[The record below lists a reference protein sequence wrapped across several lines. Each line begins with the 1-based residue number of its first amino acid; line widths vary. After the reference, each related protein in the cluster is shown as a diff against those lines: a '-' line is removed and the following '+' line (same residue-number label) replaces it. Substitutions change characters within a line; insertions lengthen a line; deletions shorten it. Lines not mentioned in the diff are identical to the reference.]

1 MPRKPGSNWLMP
13 IGSAEPI
20 AISVPGSGFPVKD
33 FLTLNREP
41 IGTKDSHMIDRY
53 MPEDFA
59 KIWSEENMFR
69 TWLRVELE
77 VCRVLAEKGWIPKES
92 METIE
97 RKADFSVAR
106 IKEIE
111 NITHHDLIAFT
122 TSVAEHVGPDS
133 RFIHWG
139 LTSTDV
145 VDTARGLQL
154 KQASEKILIAVDE
167 LRKAIAERAEQ
178 HRRTLMMGRTHGV
191 HAEVTTF
198 GLKLAV
204 WYDEMRRNRERM
216 ERAAE
221 TVSVGKL
228 SGAVG
233 TFAHL
238 DPDVEAIVC
247 ERMGLKPAPVSTQTL
262 QRDRHA
268 EFLCTIAIVG
278 SSLDKF
284 ATEIRHLQRTE
295 VREAE
300 EPFAAG
306 QKGSSAM
313 PHKRNPIKCEQISGL
328 SRLLRGY
335 AVTALEDVAL
345 WHERDISHSSAERV
359 ILPDATSVLCYM
371 LRAMAKIVSR
381 MVVYPERMLKNI
393 ELMRGLAYSGQLLLD
408 LTRKGVARE
417 EAYRWIQRCSM
428 KVWDEDKDFLQVL
441 QEDPD
446 ITQVLS
452 REEIR
457 SVVNPELQ
465 LRNVDAI
472 FSRVFTK

>member
-1 MPRKPGSNWLMP
+1 
-13 IGSAEPI
+13 
-20 AISVPGSGFPVKD
+20 
-33 FLTLNREP
+33 
-41 IGTKDSHMIDRY
+41 MIDRY
-53 MPEDFA
+53 MPEDFRE
-59 KIWSEENMFR
+59 IWSEENMFR

-77 VCRVLAEKGWIPKES
+77 ACRVLTEKGWIPKES

-97 RKADFSVAR
+97 KKANFSVTR

-111 NITHHDLIAFT
+111 DITHHDLIAFT
-122 TSVAEHVGPDS
+122 TSVAEFVGPDS
-133 RFIHWG
+133 RYIHWG

-145 VDTARGLQL
+145 IDTARGLQL
-154 KQASEKILIAVDE
+154 KQASEKILVAIDD
-167 LRKAIAERAEQ
+167 LRKAIGERAQQ
-178 HRRTLMMGRTHGV
+178 HRKTLIMGRTHGV

-216 ERAAE
+216 QRAAE
-221 TVSVGKL
+221 AVSVGKL

-238 DPDVEAIVC
+238 DPDVEALVC
-247 ERMGLKPAPVSTQTL
+247 ERMGLKPALISTQTL

-268 EFLCTIAIVG
+268 EYLCTIAIVG

-313 PHKRNPIKCEQISGL
+313 PHKRNPVKCEQISGL

-335 AVTALEDVAL
+335 ALAAMENVAL

-359 ILPDATSVLCYM
+359 ILPDATSLLCYM
-371 LRAMAKIVSR
+371 LRAMTKIVTK

-393 ELMRGLAYSGQLLLD
+393 ELTRGLAYSGQLLLD
-408 LTRKGVARE
+408 LTRKGVVRE
-417 EAYRWIQRCSM
+417 DAYRWIQRCSM

-446 ITQVLS
+446 ISKVLS

-465 LRNVDAI
+465 LRNVDAV
-472 FSRVFTK
+472 FSRVFDL

>member
-1 MPRKPGSNWLMP
+1 
-13 IGSAEPI
+13 
-20 AISVPGSGFPVKD
+20 
-33 FLTLNREP
+33 
-41 IGTKDSHMIDRY
+41 MIDRY

-59 KIWSEENMFR
+59 EIWSEENMFR

-92 METIE
+92 MEVIE
-97 RKADFSVAR
+97 KKANFSTPR

-111 NITHHDLIAFT
+111 SITHHDLVAFT
-122 TSVAEHVGPDS
+122 TSVAEFVGPDS
-133 RFIHWG
+133 RYIHWG

-145 VDTARGLQL
+145 IDTARGLQL
-154 KQASEKILIAVDE
+154 KQASEKILIAMDE
-167 LRKAIAERAEQ
+167 LRTAIGERARE

-216 ERAAE
+216 KHAAE
-221 TVSVGKL
+221 TVSMGKI

-238 DPDVEAIVC
+238 DPDVEARVC
-247 ERMGLKPAPVSTQTL
+247 ERMGLTPAPVSTQTL

-268 EFLCTIAIVG
+268 EYLCTIAIIG
-278 SSLDKF
+278 CSLDKF

-295 VREAE
+295 VREVE

-313 PHKRNPIKCEQISGL
+313 PHKRNPVKCEQVSGL
-328 SRLLRGY
+328 SRVLRGY
-335 AVTALEDVAL
+335 AVTALENVAL

-359 ILPDATSVLCYM
+359 ILPDATSCICYM
-371 LRAMAKIVSR
+371 LRAMTKIVR
-381 MVVYPERMLKNI
+381 KMVVYPERMRKNI
-393 ELMRGLAYSGQLLLD
+393 ELTRGLAYSGQLLLD
-408 LTRKGVARE
+408 LTRKGIVRE
-417 EAYRWIQRCSM
+417 EAYRWVQRCSM
-428 KVWDEDKDFLQVL
+428 KVWDEDKDFVQVL

-446 ITQVLS
+446 IAKALT

-457 SVVNPELQ
+457 SVVNPDLQ

-472 FSRVFTK
+472 FSRVFGDV

>member
-1 MPRKPGSNWLMP
+1 
-13 IGSAEPI
+13 
-20 AISVPGSGFPVKD
+20 
-33 FLTLNREP
+33 
-41 IGTKDSHMIDRY
+41 MIDRY
-53 MPEDFA
+53 MPKDFDE
-59 KIWSEENMFR
+59 IWSEENMFR

-77 VCRVLAEKGWIPKES
+77 VCRVLCEKGWVPKES
-92 METIE
+92 MAAIE
-97 RKADFSVAR
+97 QKANFSVAR

-111 NITHHDLIAFT
+111 NTTHHDLIAFT
-122 TSVAEHVGPDS
+122 TNVAEYVGPDS
-133 RFIHWG
+133 RYIHWG

-154 KQASEKILIAVDE
+154 KQASDKIIEAIRE
-167 LRKAIAERAEQ
+167 LRAAIGERAKE
-178 HRRTLMMGRTHGV
+178 HRKTLTIGRTHGV
-191 HAEVTTF
+191 HAELTTF

-204 WYDEMRRNRERM
+204 WYDEMRRNLQRM
-216 ERAAE
+216 ERAADA
-221 TVSVGKL
+221 VAVGKI

-238 DPDVEAIVC
+238 DPDVEARVC
-247 ERMGLKPAPVSTQTL
+247 ERMGLTAALISTQTL

-268 EFLCTIAIVG
+268 EYLCTIAIIG

-300 EPFAAG
+300 EPFASG

-313 PHKRNPIKCEQISGL
+313 PHKRNPVKCEQVSGL

-335 AVTALEDVAL
+335 AVSALENVAL

-359 ILPDATSVLCYM
+359 ILPDATGVLCYM
-371 LRAMAKIVSR
+371 IRAMTKIVSK
-381 MVVYPERMLKNI
+381 MVVYPDRMLKNI
-393 ELMRGLAYSGQLLLD
+393 ELTRGLAYSGQLLLD
-408 LTRKGVARE
+408 LTRKGVLRE
-417 EAYRWIQRCSM
+417 DAYRWIQRCSM

-441 QEDPD
+441 QGDPD
-446 ITQVLS
+446 ITKVLT
-452 REEIR
+452 RDEIR

-472 FSRVFTK
+472 FARVFQDSR

>member
-1 MPRKPGSNWLMP
+1 
-13 IGSAEPI
+13 
-20 AISVPGSGFPVKD
+20 
-33 FLTLNREP
+33 
-41 IGTKDSHMIDRY
+41 
-53 MPEDFA
+53 
-59 KIWSEENMFR
+59 
-69 TWLRVELE
+69 
-77 VCRVLAEKGWIPKES
+77 
-92 METIE
+92 
-97 RKADFSVAR
+97 
-106 IKEIE
+106 
-111 NITHHDLIAFT
+111 
-122 TSVAEHVGPDS
+122 
-133 RFIHWG
+133 
-139 LTSTDV
+139 
-145 VDTARGLQL
+145 
-154 KQASEKILIAVDE
+154 
-167 LRKAIAERAEQ
+167 
-178 HRRTLMMGRTHGV
+178 MMGRTHGV

-221 TVSVGKL
+221 TVSVGKI

-238 DPDVEAIVC
+238 DPDVEARVC
-247 ERMGLKPAPVSTQTL
+247 ERMGLKAAPASTQTL

-268 EFLCTIAIVG
+268 EYLCTISIVG

-295 VREAE
+295 VREVE

-313 PHKRNPIKCEQISGL
+313 PHKRNPVKCEQVSGL

-335 AVTALEDVAL
+335 AVTALENVAL

-371 LRAMAKIVSR
+371 LRTMTRIIAK

-393 ELMRGLAYSGQLLLD
+393 ELTRGLAYSGQLLLD
-408 LTRKGVARE
+408 LTRKGVLRE

-428 KVWDEDKDFLQVL
+428 KVWDEDRDFLQVL

-446 ITQVLS
+446 IAKVLS
-452 REEIR
+452 PAEIQ
-457 SVVNPELQ
+457 SVVNPQLQ
-465 LRNVDAI
+465 LRNLDAI
-472 FSRVFTK
+472 FSRVFNL

>member
-1 MPRKPGSNWLMP
+1 
-13 IGSAEPI
+13 
-20 AISVPGSGFPVKD
+20 
-33 FLTLNREP
+33 
-41 IGTKDSHMIDRY
+41 MIDRY
-53 MPEDFA
+53 MPKDFEE
-59 KIWSEENMFR
+59 IWSEENMFR

-77 VCRVLAEKGWIPKES
+77 VCRILCEKGWIPRES
-92 METIE
+92 MNIIE
-97 RKADFSVAR
+97 QKANFSVER

-122 TSVAEHVGPDS
+122 TSVAEFVGPDS
-133 RFIHWG
+133 RYIHWG

-145 VDTARGLQL
+145 IDTARGLQL
-154 KQASEKILIAVDE
+154 KQASDKILEAIRE
-167 LRKAIAERAEQ
+167 LRKSIGDRAKE
-178 HRRTLMMGRTHGV
+178 HRKTLMMGRTHGV
-191 HAEVTTF
+191 HAELTTF

-204 WYDEMRRNRERM
+204 WYDEMRRNLERM
-216 ERAAE
+216 ERATEA
-221 TVSVGKL
+221 VSMGKL

-238 DPDVEAIVC
+238 DPEVEAQVC
-247 ERMGLKPAPVSTQTL
+247 GRMGLKPAPVSTQTL

-268 EFLCTIAIVG
+268 EYLCTIAIIG
-278 SSLDKF
+278 CSLDKF

-313 PHKRNPIKCEQISGL
+313 PHKRNPVKCEQISGL

-335 AVTALEDVAL
+335 AVTALDNVAL

-359 ILPDATSVLCYM
+359 ILPDATGVLCYM
-371 LRAMAKIVSR
+371 LRAMTKIVSK
-381 MVVYPERMLKNI
+381 MVVYPDRMRKNI
-393 ELMRGLAYSGQLLLD
+393 ELTRGLAYSGQLLLD
-408 LTRKGVARE
+408 LTKKGVLRE
-417 EAYRWIQRCSM
+417 DAYRWIQRCSM
-428 KVWDEDKDFLQVL
+428 KVWDENKDFIQVL

-446 ITQVLS
+446 ITKTLT
-452 REEIR
+452 RDEIR

-472 FSRVFTK
+472 FARVFGN

>member
-1 MPRKPGSNWLMP
+1 
-13 IGSAEPI
+13 
-20 AISVPGSGFPVKD
+20 
-33 FLTLNREP
+33 
-41 IGTKDSHMIDRY
+41 MIDRY
-53 MPEDFA
+53 MPADFEE
-59 KIWSEENMFR
+59 IWSEENMYR

-92 METIE
+92 MAAIE
-97 RKADFSVAR
+97 QKANFSVSR

-111 NITHHDLIAFT
+111 SITHHDLIAFT
-122 TSVAEHVGPDS
+122 TSVAEHVGSDS
-133 RFIHWG
+133 RYVHWG

-145 VDTARGLQL
+145 IDTARGLQL
-154 KQASEKILIAVDE
+154 KQASEKILTALDD
-167 LRKAIAERAEQ
+167 LRKAIKERAME
-178 HRRTLMMGRTHGV
+178 HRKTLMMGRTHGV

-198 GLKLAV
+198 GMKLAV
-204 WYDEMRRNRERM
+204 WYDEVARNRTRM
-216 ERAAE
+216 ERAVE

-238 DPDVEAIVC
+238 DPDVEATVC
-247 ERMGLKPAPVSTQTL
+247 ERLGLNAAPASTQTL

-268 EFLCTIAIVG
+268 EYLCTLAIIG
-278 SSLDKF
+278 CSLDKF

-313 PHKRNPIKCEQISGL
+313 PHKRNPVKCEQVSGL

-335 AVTALEDVAL
+335 AVTALENVAL

-359 ILPDATSVLCYM
+359 IFPDATSVLCYM
-371 LRAMAKIVSR
+371 LRAMTKIITK

-393 ELMRGLAYSGQLLLD
+393 ELTRGLAYSGQLLLD
-408 LTRKGVARE
+408 LTRKGIVRE

-428 KVWDEDKDFLQVL
+428 KVWDEDKDFLRVL

-446 ITQVLS
+446 IIQVLS

-457 SVVNPELQ
+457 SVVNPQLQ

-472 FSRVFTK
+472 FARVFKD

>member
-1 MPRKPGSNWLMP
+1 
-13 IGSAEPI
+13 
-20 AISVPGSGFPVKD
+20 
-33 FLTLNREP
+33 
-41 IGTKDSHMIDRY
+41 MIDRY

-59 KIWSEENMFR
+59 EIWSEENMFR
-69 TWLRVELE
+69 TWLQVELE

-92 METIE
+92 MGIIE
-97 RKADFSVAR
+97 KKAGFSVPR

-111 NITHHDLIAFT
+111 SITHHDLIAFT

-133 RFIHWG
+133 RYIHWG

-145 VDTARGLQL
+145 IDTARGLQL
-154 KQASEKILIAVDE
+154 KQASAKMLTAIDE
-167 LRKAIAERAEQ
+167 LRESIKTRSQE
-178 HRRTLMMGRTHGV
+178 HRKTLMMGRTHGV

-216 ERAAE
+216 EKAAE
-221 TVSVGKL
+221 AVSVGKL

-238 DPDVEAIVC
+238 DPDVEARVC
-247 ERMGLKPAPVSTQTL
+247 ERMALKAAPISTQTL

-268 EFLCTIAIVG
+268 EYLCTIAIIG

-313 PHKRNPIKCEQISGL
+313 PHKRNPVKCEQISGL

-371 LRAMAKIVSR
+371 LRAMTKIVAR

-393 ELMRGLAYSGQLLLD
+393 ELTRGLAYSGQLLLD
-408 LTRKGVARE
+408 LTRKGVVRE
-417 EAYRWIQRCSM
+417 EAYQWIQRCSM
-428 KVWDEDKDFLQVL
+428 KVWDEDKDFVQVL

-446 ITQVLS
+446 ITRVLS
-452 REEIR
+452 RDEIR

-472 FSRVFTK
+472 FARVFNP

>member
-1 MPRKPGSNWLMP
+1 
-13 IGSAEPI
+13 
-20 AISVPGSGFPVKD
+20 
-33 FLTLNREP
+33 
-41 IGTKDSHMIDRY
+41 MIDRY
-53 MPEDFA
+53 MPQDFA
-59 KIWSEENMFR
+59 EIWSEENMFR

-77 VCRVLAEKGWIPKES
+77 VCRVLADKGWIPKES
-92 METIE
+92 LENIE
-97 RKADFSVAR
+97 KTADFSVER

-111 NITHHDLIAFT
+111 NVTHHDLIAFT
-122 TSVAEHVGPDS
+122 TNVAEHVGSDS
-133 RFIHWG
+133 RYIHWG

-154 KQASEKILIAVDE
+154 KQASDKILAAMHE
-167 LRKAIAERAEQ
+167 LRKVIGERARE
-178 HRRTLMMGRTHGV
+178 HKKTLMMGRTHGV

-204 WYDEMRRNRERM
+204 WYDEMRRNQERM
-216 ERAAE
+216 ERASAG
-221 TVSVGKL
+221 VAVGKI

-238 DPDVEAIVC
+238 DPDVEARVC
-247 ERMGLKPAPVSTQTL
+247 ERMGLKAAPISTQTL

-268 EFLCTIAIVG
+268 EYLGAIAIIG

-313 PHKRNPIKCEQISGL
+313 PHKRNPVKCEQISGL
-328 SRLLRGY
+328 SRVLRAY
-335 AVTALEDVAL
+335 SVTALENVAL

-359 ILPDATSVLCYM
+359 ILPDATSVVCYM
-371 LRAMAKIVSR
+371 LRAMTKIIAGL
-381 MVVYPERMLKNI
+381 VVYPKRMLKNI
-393 ELMRGLAYSGQLLLD
+393 ELTRGLAYSGQLLLD
-408 LTRKGVARE
+408 LTKKGIIRE

-428 KVWDEDKDFLQVL
+428 KVWDQDKDFLQVL
-441 QEDPD
+441 QEDPE
-446 ITQVLS
+446 ISGVLS
-452 REEIR
+452 REEIQ
-457 SVVNPELQ
+457 SAVNPDHQ

-472 FSRVFTK
+472 FERVFNS

>member
-1 MPRKPGSNWLMP
+1 
-13 IGSAEPI
+13 
-20 AISVPGSGFPVKD
+20 
-33 FLTLNREP
+33 
-41 IGTKDSHMIDRY
+41 MIDRY
-53 MPEDFA
+53 LPADF
-59 KIWSEENMFR
+59 KEIWSEENMFR
-69 TWLRVELE
+69 TWLRVEIE
-77 VCRVLAEKGWIPKES
+77 VCRVLAEKGWIPRES

-97 RKADFSVAR
+97 RKANFSVPR
-106 IKEIE
+106 IQEIE
-111 NITHHDLIAFT
+111 KVTHHDLIAFT
-122 TSVAEHVGPDS
+122 TSLAECVGPDS

-145 VDTARGLQL
+145 VDTARALQL
-154 KQASEKILIAVDE
+154 REASERILAAIGE
-167 LRKAIAERAEQ
+167 LAEAIRRRAQE

-204 WYDEMRRNRERM
+204 WYDEMQRNRERM
-216 ERAAE
+216 QRAAE
-221 TVSVGKL
+221 VMRVGKI

-238 DPDVEAIVC
+238 DPDVEARVC
-247 ERMGLKPAPVSTQTL
+247 ERLGLKAATVSTQTL

-268 EFLCTIAIVG
+268 EYLSTLAVIGA
-278 SSLDKF
+278 SLDKF

-295 VREAE
+295 VREVE

-313 PHKRNPIKCEQISGL
+313 PHKRNPVKCEQVCGL

-371 LRAMAKIVSR
+371 LRAMTRIIGGL
-381 MVVYPERMLKNI
+381 VVYPERMLKNM
-393 ELMRGLAYSGQLLLD
+393 ELTRGLAYSGQLLLD
-408 LTRKGVARE
+408 LTRNGVSRE
-417 EAYRWIQRCSM
+417 DAYIWVQRCSM
-428 KVWDEDKDFLQVL
+428 RVWSENIDFLHAL
-441 QEDPD
+441 EEDRD
-446 ITQVLS
+446 ITRILS
-452 REEIR
+452 IQEIQAA
-457 SVVNPELQ
+457 VNPHHQ

-472 FSRVFTK
+472 FARVFPAL

>member
-1 MPRKPGSNWLMP
+1 
-13 IGSAEPI
+13 
-20 AISVPGSGFPVKD
+20 
-33 FLTLNREP
+33 
-41 IGTKDSHMIDRY
+41 MIDRY
-53 MPEDFA
+53 MPADFEE
-59 KIWSEENMFR
+59 IWSEENMYR

-92 METIE
+92 MAAIE
-97 RKADFSVAR
+97 QKANFSVSR
-106 IKEIE
+106 IREIE

-133 RFIHWG
+133 RYVHWG

-145 VDTARGLQL
+145 IDTARGLQL
-154 KQASEKILIAVDE
+154 KQASEKILAALDD
-167 LRKAIAERAEQ
+167 LRKAIKERAME
-178 HRRTLMMGRTHGV
+178 HRKTLMMGRTHGV

-204 WYDEMRRNRERM
+204 WYDEMARNRARM
-216 ERAAE
+216 ERAVE

-238 DPDVEAIVC
+238 DPDVEATVC
-247 ERMGLKPAPVSTQTL
+247 ERMGLKAAPASTQTL

-268 EFLCTIAIVG
+268 EYLCTLAIIG

-313 PHKRNPIKCEQISGL
+313 PHKRNPVKCEQVSGL

-335 AVTALEDVAL
+335 AVTALENVAL

-371 LRAMAKIVSR
+371 LRAMTKIITK

-393 ELMRGLAYSGQLLLD
+393 ELTRGLAYSGQLLLD
-408 LTRKGVARE
+408 LTRKGVVRE

-428 KVWDEDKDFLQVL
+428 KVWDEDKDFLRVL

-446 ITQVLS
+446 IIQVLS

-457 SVVNPELQ
+457 SVVNPQLQ

-472 FSRVFTK
+472 FARVFKD

>member
-1 MPRKPGSNWLMP
+1 
-13 IGSAEPI
+13 
-20 AISVPGSGFPVKD
+20 
-33 FLTLNREP
+33 
-41 IGTKDSHMIDRY
+41 MIDRY
-53 MPEDFA
+53 MPKDFE

-92 METIE
+92 MEVIE
-97 RKADFSVAR
+97 KKADFSVPR

-122 TSVAEHVGPDS
+122 TSVAEYVGPDS
-133 RFIHWG
+133 RYIHWG

-154 KQASEKILIAVDE
+154 KQASEKILAAIDE
-167 LRKAIAERAEQ
+167 VQKVIKERALE
-178 HRRTLMMGRTHGV
+178 HRKTLMMGRTHGV

-221 TVSVGKL
+221 TVSVGKI

-238 DPDVEAIVC
+238 DPDVEARVC
-247 ERMGLKPAPVSTQTL
+247 ERMGLKAAPASTQTL

-268 EFLCTIAIVG
+268 EYLCTISIVG

-295 VREAE
+295 VREVE

-313 PHKRNPIKCEQISGL
+313 PHKRNPVKCEQVSGL

-335 AVTALEDVAL
+335 AVTALENVAL

-371 LRAMAKIVSR
+371 LRTMTRIIAK

-393 ELMRGLAYSGQLLLD
+393 ELTRGLAYSGQLLLD
-408 LTRKGVARE
+408 LTRKGVLRE

-428 KVWDEDKDFLQVL
+428 KVWDEDRDFLQVL

-446 ITQVLS
+446 IAKVLS
-452 REEIR
+452 PAEIQ
-457 SVVNPELQ
+457 SVVNPQLQ
-465 LRNVDAI
+465 LRNLDAI
-472 FSRVFTK
+472 FSRVFNL

>member
-1 MPRKPGSNWLMP
+1 
-13 IGSAEPI
+13 
-20 AISVPGSGFPVKD
+20 
-33 FLTLNREP
+33 
-41 IGTKDSHMIDRY
+41 MIDRY
-53 MPEDFA
+53 MPADFEE
-59 KIWSEENMFR
+59 IWSEENMYR

-92 METIE
+92 MEIIE
-97 RKADFSVAR
+97 NKANFSLER

-111 NITHHDLIAFT
+111 SITHHDLIAFT
-122 TSVAEHVGPDS
+122 TSVAEYVGPDS
-133 RFIHWG
+133 RYIHWG

-154 KQASEKILIAVDE
+154 KQASEKILIALDD
-167 LRKAIAERAEQ
+167 LRNAIKGRAME
-178 HRRTLMMGRTHGV
+178 HRKTLMMGRTHGV

-198 GLKLAV
+198 GMKLAV
-204 WYDEMRRNRERM
+204 WYDEMARNRARM

-221 TVSVGKL
+221 TVSVGKI

-238 DPDVEAIVC
+238 DPEIEATVC
-247 ERMGLKPAPVSTQTL
+247 ERMGLKAAPASTQTL

-268 EFLCTIAIVG
+268 EYICTLAILG
-278 SSLDKF
+278 ASLDKF

-313 PHKRNPIKCEQISGL
+313 PHKRNPVKCEQVSGL

-335 AVTALEDVAL
+335 AVTALENVAL

-359 ILPDATSVLCYM
+359 IFPDATSVLCYM
-371 LRAMAKIVSR
+371 LRAMTRIITK

-393 ELMRGLAYSGQLLLD
+393 ELTRGLAYSGQLLLD
-408 LTRKGVARE
+408 LTRKGVLRE
-417 EAYRWIQRCSM
+417 EAYKWIQRCSM

-446 ITQVLS
+446 IGKVLS
-452 REEIR
+452 RDEIR
-457 SVVNPELQ
+457 SVVNPQLQ

-472 FSRVFTK
+472 FARVFKD

>member
-1 MPRKPGSNWLMP
+1 
-13 IGSAEPI
+13 
-20 AISVPGSGFPVKD
+20 
-33 FLTLNREP
+33 
-41 IGTKDSHMIDRY
+41 MIDRY
-53 MPEDFA
+53 MPEDFRE
-59 KIWSEENMFR
+59 IWSEENMFR

-77 VCRVLAEKGWIPKES
+77 ACRVLTEKGWIPKES

-97 RKADFSVAR
+97 KKANFSVTR

-111 NITHHDLIAFT
+111 DITHHDLIAFT
-122 TSVAEHVGPDS
+122 TSVAEFVGPDS
-133 RFIHWG
+133 RYIHWG

-145 VDTARGLQL
+145 IDTARGLQL
-154 KQASEKILIAVDE
+154 KQASEKILVAIDD
-167 LRKAIAERAEQ
+167 LRKAIGERAQQ
-178 HRRTLMMGRTHGV
+178 HRKTLIMGRTHGV

-216 ERAAE
+216 QRAAE
-221 TVSVGKL
+221 AVSVGKL

-238 DPDVEAIVC
+238 DPDVEALVC
-247 ERMGLKPAPVSTQTL
+247 ERMGLKPAPISTQTL

-268 EFLCTIAIVG
+268 EYLCTIAIVG

-313 PHKRNPIKCEQISGL
+313 PHKRNPVKCEQISGL

-335 AVTALEDVAL
+335 ALAAMENVAL

-359 ILPDATSVLCYM
+359 ILPDATSLLCYM
-371 LRAMAKIVSR
+371 LRAMTKIVTK

-393 ELMRGLAYSGQLLLD
+393 ELTRGLAYSGQLLLD
-408 LTRKGVARE
+408 LTRKGVVRE
-417 EAYRWIQRCSM
+417 DAYRWIQRCSM

-446 ITQVLS
+446 ISKVLS

-465 LRNVDAI
+465 LRNVDAV
-472 FSRVFTK
+472 FSRVFDL

>member
-1 MPRKPGSNWLMP
+1 
-13 IGSAEPI
+13 
-20 AISVPGSGFPVKD
+20 
-33 FLTLNREP
+33 
-41 IGTKDSHMIDRY
+41 MIDRY
-53 MPEDFA
+53 MPADFA
-59 KIWSEENMFR
+59 EIWSEENMFR

-77 VCRVLAEKGWIPKES
+77 VCRVLAGKGWIPKES
-92 METIE
+92 LDTIE
-97 RKADFSVAR
+97 KKADFSVPR

-122 TSVAEHVGPDS
+122 TSVAEYVGPDS
-133 RFIHWG
+133 RYIHWG

-145 VDTARGLQL
+145 IDTARGLQF
-154 KQASEKILIAVDE
+154 KQASEKILAAIIE
-167 LRKAIAERAEQ
+167 LRKAIRDRAQE
-178 HRRTLMMGRTHGV
+178 HRKTLMMGRTHGV

-198 GLKLAV
+198 GMKLAV
-204 WYDEMRRNRERM
+204 WYDEMRRNLERM
-216 ERAAE
+216 QRAAE
-221 TVSVGKL
+221 AVAVGKI

-238 DPDVEAIVC
+238 DPDVEALVC
-247 ERMGLKPAPVSTQTL
+247 ERMGLKPAPASTQTL

-268 EFLCTIAIVG
+268 EYLCTIAIIG
-278 SSLDKF
+278 ASLDKF

-313 PHKRNPIKCEQISGL
+313 PHKRNPVKCEQVSGL

-335 AVTALEDVAL
+335 AVTALENVAL

-359 ILPDATSVLCYM
+359 ILPDATGVLCYM
-371 LRAMAKIVSR
+371 LRAMTKIITR
-381 MVVYPERMLKNI
+381 MVVYPDRMLKNI
-393 ELMRGLAYSGQLLLD
+393 ELTRGLAYSGQLLLD
-408 LTRKGVARE
+408 LTRKGILRE
-417 EAYRWIQRCSM
+417 DAYRWIQRCSM

-446 ITQVLS
+446 ISRVLTPD
-452 REEIR
+452 EIR
-457 SVVNPELQ
+457 SVVNPEHQ
-465 LRNVDAI
+465 MRNVDTVFA
-472 FSRVFTK
+472 RVFEK

>member
-1 MPRKPGSNWLMP
+1 
-13 IGSAEPI
+13 
-20 AISVPGSGFPVKD
+20 
-33 FLTLNREP
+33 
-41 IGTKDSHMIDRY
+41 

-59 KIWSEENMFR
+59 EIWSEENMFR

-77 VCRVLAEKGWIPKES
+77 VCRVLADKGWIPRES
-92 METIE
+92 MDNIE

-111 NITHHDLIAFT
+111 AVTHHDLVAFT
-122 TSVAEHVGPDS
+122 TSVAEFVGPDS
-133 RFIHWG
+133 RYIHWG

-145 VDTARGLQL
+145 IDTARGLQL
-154 KQASEKILIAVDE
+154 KQASGKILTAIDE
-167 LRKAIAERAEQ
+167 LMAVIGDRAQE
-178 HRRTLMMGRTHGV
+178 HRRTLMIGRTHGV

-216 ERAAE
+216 LRAADM
-221 TVSVGKL
+221 VSFGKI

-238 DPDVEAIVC
+238 DPDVEASVC
-247 ERMGLKPAPVSTQTL
+247 ERLGLKAALASTQTL

-268 EFLCTIAIVG
+268 EYLSTIAIVG

-284 ATEIRHLQRTE
+284 ATEVRHLQRTE

-300 EPFAAG
+300 EPFASG

-313 PHKRNPIKCEQISGL
+313 PHKRNPVKCEQISGL
-328 SRLLRGY
+328 SRVLRGY
-335 AVTALEDVAL
+335 ALTALENVAL

-371 LRAMAKIVSR
+371 LRAMTKILRR
-381 MVVYPERMLKNI
+381 MTVYPERMLKNL
-393 ELMRGLAYSGQLLLD
+393 ELTKGLAYSGQLLLD
-408 LTRKGVARE
+408 LTRKGILRE
-417 EAYRWIQRCSM
+417 DAYRWIQRCSM
-428 KVWDEDKDFLQVL
+428 KVWDEGKDFINVL
-441 QEDPD
+441 EEDPE
-446 ITQVLS
+446 ITKVLS
-452 REEIR
+452 QEEIR
-457 SVVNPELQ
+457 AAVNPEIQ
-465 LRNVDAI
+465 LRNIDSI
-472 FSRVFTK
+472 FSRVFKSNPTFSMKSQPKH